1 MVKIIFSDMDGT
13 LLTSAN
19 RLPEGF
25 AAAMAELK
33 RRNVIF
39 APASGRQYFSLIRSF
54 EEYRDEFLFLA
65 ENGTLV
71 MYRGK
76 EIFSDPIGFE
86 AARKVLAAS
95 ESLGANIL
103 RVYCGKKD
111 AYLRR
116 EQEVPEFQAELEK
129 YYTHNGVVDD
139 FNTLDD
145 IPLKLAFFDATGN
158 AKENIYDKL
167 APSCV
172 GLKIVLSS
180 DYWVDVM
187 SPSIN
192 KGEAVKNIQRVM
204 NFKRDEC
211 AAFGD
216 YLNDFEMLQEVGYP
230 FAMANA
236 HPDLKR
242 ISKFETTSND
252 EAGVL
257 VGIRRL
263 IAYGLI

>member
-13 LLTSAN
+13 LLTSEN
-19 RLPEGF
+19 KLPEGF
-25 AAAMAELK
+25 GAAMAELK
-33 RRNVIF
+33 RRNVLF
-39 APASGRQYFSLIRSF
+39 APASGRQYFSLLKSF
-54 EEYRDEFLFLA
+54 AEYREEFLFLG

-71 MYRGK
+71 MYKDK
-76 EIFSDPIGFE
+76 EIFSCPLDVD
-86 AARKVLAAS
+86 AAKKVLAAT
-95 ESLGANIL
+95 EGFENVL

-111 AYLRR
+111 AYLRS
-116 EQEVPEFQAELEK
+116 EQDTPEFHAELDK
-129 YYTHNGVVDD
+129 YYTHNGVVDSWD
-139 FNTLDD
+139 EIDD
-145 IPLKLAFFDATGN
+145 VPLKIALFDPTAH

-167 APSCV
+167 AQFRETLQV
-172 GLKIVLSS
+172 VLSS

-187 SPSIN
+187 NPGIN

-204 NFKRDEC
+204 NFKPEEC

-216 YLNDFEMLQEVGYP
+216 YLNDFEMLQAVGYG

-242 ISKFETTSND
+242 IAKFETTSND
-252 EAGVL
+252 QAGVI

-263 IAYGLI
+263 IAYRLI

>member
-1 MVKIIFSDMDGT
+1 MIKIIFSDMDGT

-19 RLPEGF
+19 KLPDGF
-25 AAAMAELK
+25 AETMAELK

-54 EEYRDEFLFLA
+54 ENYLDEFLFLA

-71 MYRGK
+71 MYKGK
-76 EIFSDPIGFE
+76 EIFSSPIGFE
-86 AARKVLAAS
+86 AAHRVLAAS
-95 ESLGANIL
+95 EGFENIL

-116 EQEVPEFQAELEK
+116 EQDIPEYHVELEK
-129 YYTHNGVVDD
+129 YYTHNGTVDD
-139 FNTLDD
+139 FNEIDD
-145 IPLKLAFFDATGN
+145 IPLKIALFDSTGN
-158 AKENIYDKL
+158 AKENIFDKL
-167 APSCV
+167 APFCTD
-172 GLKIVLSS
+172 LKIVLSS

-187 SPSIN
+187 SPNIN

-204 NFKRDEC
+204 NFKPEEC

-216 YLNDFEMLQEVGYP
+216 YLNDLEMLQEVGYP
-230 FAMANA
+230 FAVANA

-242 ISKFETTSND
+242 VSKFETLSND

>member
-13 LLTSAN
+13 LLTSEN
-19 RLPEGF
+19 KLPEGF
-25 AAAMAELK
+25 AEAMAELK

-39 APASGRQYFSLIRSF
+39 APASGRQYFSLLRSF
-54 EEYRDEFLFLA
+54 EDYRDEFLFLA

-71 MYRGK
+71 MYKGK
-76 EIFSDPIGFE
+76 EIFSSPIGFE

-95 ESLGANIL
+95 ESLGEDIL

-116 EQEVPEFQAELEK
+116 EQDVPEFRFELEK

-145 IPLKLAFFDATGN
+145 IPLKLAFFDATGHS
-158 AKENIYDKL
+158 KENIYDKL
-167 APSCV
+167 APSCD

-187 SPSIN
+187 SPNIN

-204 NFKRDEC
+204 NFKPEEC